1 MLKEERIGVEF
12 TTNEGY
18 QVIVIDYINSK
29 KVQVMFLD
37 DYKYTTWTQW
47 DVLKVG
53 SLKNPFHKSVFGV
66 GYLGTNENGQIPKCS
81 INGTITREYQVWS
94 GMMKRCY
101 SDKFHES
108 RRTYEK
114 CTVWKRWHNFSLFLE
129 DIDKI
134 QDYEDWKKN
143 DKSYDLNKDKYYAEL
158 GIETDCKEYN
168 LQTVR
173 FILDKENSKESAER
187 SGLGK
192 QIGIGRKRKGEI
204 D

>member
-1 MLKEERIGVEF
+1 MLKEEHIGIEF
-12 TTNEGY
+12 TTNEDY

-37 DYKYTTWTQW
+37 EHKWTTWTQW
-47 DVLKVG
+47 GVLKGG

-129 DIDKI
+129 DMPKI
-134 QDYEDWKKN
+134 QGYEDWKKN

-168 LQTVR
+168 LLTTR
-173 FILDKENSKESAER
+173 FITDKENSKESAER

-192 QIGIGRKRKGEI
+192 QIGIGRKY
-204 D
+204 